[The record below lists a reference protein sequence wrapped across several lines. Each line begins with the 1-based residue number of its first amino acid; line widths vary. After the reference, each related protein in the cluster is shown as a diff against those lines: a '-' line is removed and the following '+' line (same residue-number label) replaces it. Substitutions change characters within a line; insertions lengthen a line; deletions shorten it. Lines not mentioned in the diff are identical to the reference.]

1 MSSADIRVD
10 DEIYNMLMAWVA
22 NQQFAKRTRRFVAN
36 TNLNTRS
43 WLLWMNEREEGEDEV
58 EEDGIE
64 FDAEGNPVAKIA
76 GGKGKEVRFTPSFG
90 THYFW
95 YKRHLLLF
103 KRTKEDHQNGYGPV
117 SQVSF
122 VSSSG
127 SILYYSRIVTTS
139 LLDHFSVLGKQ
150 QGNKLIRV
158 LCNRSV
164 NERKSQ
170 FAALVETQRSSR
182 HS

>member
-10 DEIYNMLMAWVA
+10 DEIYNMLMGWVA

-43 WLLWMNEREEGEDEV
+43 WLLWYQEQQEEQEQL
-58 EEDGIE
+58 EEDSID
-64 FDAEGNPVAKIA
+64 FDADGNPVAKIA
-76 GGKGKEVRFTPSFG
+76 GQKGKEVRFTPSFG

-117 SQVSF
+117 SCFPVLTC
-122 VSSSG
+122 VLLG
-127 SILYYSRIVTTS
+127 SLDSLLGYSRILETIGYI
-139 LLDHFSVLGKQ
+139 VLGFLEQ
-150 QGNKLIRV
+150 R
-158 LCNRSV
+158 
-164 NERKSQ
+164 
-170 FAALVETQRSSR
+170 RSSFAEFLEEVCT
-182 HS
+182 